1 MGMGSIPDQGTKIRH
16 ATWHGKNRH
25 KSDTEQW
32 VNMLT
37 VRVAT
42 RKMESIEQEKR
53 GGGARGISRQEGGRQ
68 SRHIGPSRVYSL
80 EKEAQEV
87 ATRAAWGW

>member
-1 MGMGSIPDQGTKIRH
+1 MAWQRQKQVRYRAVGKYVNCSGGNKEDGKHRTGKERRWGTRDK
-16 ATWHGKNRH
+16 
-25 KSDTEQW
+25 
-32 VNMLT
+32 
-37 VRVAT
+37 
-42 RKMESIEQEKR
+42 
-53 GGGARGISRQEGGRQ
+53 EGGRQ

>member
-1 MGMGSIPDQGTKIRH
+1 
-16 ATWHGKNRH
+16 
-25 KSDTEQW
+25 
-32 VNMLT
+32 MLT

-53 GGGARGISRQEGGRQ
+53 GGGARGMSRQEGGRQ
-68 SRHIGPSRVYSL
+68 SRRIGPSRVYSL